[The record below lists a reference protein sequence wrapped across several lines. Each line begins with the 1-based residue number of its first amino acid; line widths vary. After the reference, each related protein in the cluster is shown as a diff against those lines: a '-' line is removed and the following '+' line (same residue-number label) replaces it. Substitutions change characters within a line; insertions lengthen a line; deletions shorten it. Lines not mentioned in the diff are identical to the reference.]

1 MKVCCLTAR
10 KQRRCGAGGSFSAR
24 EDVTWDRWCIPPRE
38 AAISESFSDEWA
50 SLSDEF
56 GMLKPEMLWN
66 AVNSEGKTIWQRT
79 DQHQWVWEKVGE
91 HVARRKEHHQ
101 SIHEKPVSMPV
112 RVVEWVCLQHYGPPR
127 LDGMNV
133 SQCLL
138 VILYFGK
145 LQSIIIFFSNMG
157 TPSPSQC
164 LLVIR

>member
-10 KQRRCGAGGSFSAR
+10 KQRRCGAGGSFSAFGGCR
-24 EDVTWDRWCIPPRE
+24 LWTGGAFHRGRWRSQRVKFGWIWDAEARDVAD
-38 AAISESFSDEWA
+38 
-50 SLSDEF
+50 
-56 GMLKPEMLWN
+56 N

-79 DQHQWVWEKVGE
+79 DQIDQHQSVWEKVGE
-91 HVARRKEHHQ
+91 HVARRKDHQ

-112 RVVEWVCLQHYGPPR
+112 RVVDWACLQHSGPPR